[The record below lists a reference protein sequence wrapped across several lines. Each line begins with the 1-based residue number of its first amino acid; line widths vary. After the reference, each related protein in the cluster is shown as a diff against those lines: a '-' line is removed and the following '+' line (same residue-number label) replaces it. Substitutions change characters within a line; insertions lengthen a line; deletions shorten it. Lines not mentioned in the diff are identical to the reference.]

1 MLIPDNNLAFIAYKT
16 GYCGSLV
23 YVLIA
28 MSPEVA
34 PYRKFNE
41 LKFDDGTAHEATE
54 FWMPALHDF
63 NGSIEFIPEKWESI
77 LTPKFKLALKSKQLV
92 VVRGHPNTAYK
103 LSFIK
108 NLKVIYV
115 TTQDTY
121 KFERWAYEKVYKK
134 QGEDYYVNDLQR
146 ILKSN
151 KMPTVNDTI
160 KRNLLIRNFNHDL
173 KSYEECVAVLK
184 TPPHKLDLDQLLKQ
198 NYKTYTGLCDY
209 LGITPIEQDKFTEII
224 DNYNNKQWKRF

>member
-1 MLIPDNNLAFIAYKT
+1 MLIPNNNLVFIAYKT
-16 GYCGSLV
+16 GYCGSLI
-23 YVLIA
+23 YALTA
-28 MSPEVA
+28 LSPEVE
-34 PYRKFNE
+34 PYRKFNN
-41 LKFDDGTAHEATE
+41 LKFADSTAHKAEE
-54 FWMPALHDF
+54 RWIPKLHDY
-63 NGSIEFIPEKWESI
+63 NGSLAFTTEQWESY
-77 LTPKFKLALKSKQLV
+77 LTPEIKTALLGQKLV

-160 KRNLLIRNFNHDL
+160 KRNLLIRNFNHNL